1 MELIKLVG
9 VLIVI
14 VGFALKLDSIL
25 IIFLA
30 LVATGLAGG
39 LTPGEFLESVGSNF
53 VANRSMAIF
62 VMTYVVVGTLERNG
76 LKNAAADLMRK
87 IKGATVGRL
96 VSAFGILNA
105 IFGAFYTSF
114 GGVAGFIRPVFM
126 PMAEGAIESQGK
138 EPKEEHLEEVKGEV
152 TGMFNITWFFFQ
164 MLFVGSSGGILV
176 QGTLSSLGYEV
187 SLLDLVIV
195 EVPIAIIALIVAC
208 IYYLIQDK
216 KLMKKYYGD
225 DKK

>member
-1 MELIKLVG
+1 
-9 VLIVI
+9 
-14 VGFALKLDSIL
+14 
-25 IIFLA
+25 
-30 LVATGLAGG
+30 
-39 LTPGEFLESVGSNF
+39 
-53 VANRSMAIF
+53 
-62 VMTYVVVGTLERNG
+62 
-76 LKNAAADLMRK
+76 
-87 IKGATVGRL
+87 
-96 VSAFGILNA
+96 
-105 IFGAFYTSF
+105 
-114 GGVAGFIRPVFM
+114 
-126 PMAEGAIESQGK
+126 
-138 EPKEEHLEEVKGEV
+138 
-152 TGMFNITWFFFQ
+152 MFNITWFFFQ